1 MGNDHGTNKPEDTN
15 DAEEQRRIDEIKKEE
30 NKKAAFQGY
39 LSIKDFFVDYIYG
52 DKTVNNEQ
60 GIDRYLISIKSIP
73 HFSKLIAEMSAE
85 KIDNLEQLKNE
96 EKKLKNKLLDYKIEN
111 NIKIYNNYEESEKI
125 SKDPKLK
132 ADNEFIIVDNIF
144 IKNFGLQ
151 DQESLNKF
159 ITIKKIDKERK
170 LLTILFPDSKKEI
183 LAIEIENKQGYFK
196 FMDATIIVPNEIDA
210 VKELAQFNNELLTLI
225 ESIFNCLF
233 NVQSFKD
240 LLLKQKQITMTKG
253 KSLLEIILKIIK
265 EKHYDEYKY
274 LIESYNSTKYLNIID
289 KIYDL
294 FHQEFKI
301 IQNDSYGINDI
312 NLRERINNCGNRLP
326 IIINDNKS
334 VISEIFYFINIITFD
349 CDYCYKQSQNEF
361 KNNYIKFNLEEIN
374 KYYNSINELNIIDC
388 FDYLTRNQNENI
400 TCECM
405 CNSTYSFYRIK
416 SVQKILTIILDRG
429 IDFNDGIKFKVDF
442 DINLTKYFVNSSNQ
456 ISFELI
462 GLCTYNKNQKK
473 YNSYYKNYV
482 DNLLYYFDG
491 TNDKKISEYDNS
503 TSPLILFYMFKN

>member
-15 DAEEQRRIDEIKKEE
+15 DTEEQRRKDVIIKEE

-96 EKKLKNKLLDYKIEN
+96 EKKLKNKLLDYKIET

-125 SKDPKLK
+125 SKSQG
-132 ADNEFIIVDNIF
+132 ADNEFIIVDEIF

-159 ITIKKIDKERK
+159 ITIKKIVKERK

-196 FMDATIIVPNEIDA
+196 FMDATIIIPNEIDV
-210 VKELAQFNNELLTLI
+210 VKELAQFNNELLNLI
-225 ESIFNCLF
+225 ESVFNCLF

-265 EKHYDEYKY
+265 EKHYNEYND

-301 IQNDSYGINDI
+301 INS
-312 NLRERINNCGNRLP
+312 GNRLP
-326 IIINDNKS
+326 IINNDNKS
-334 VISEIFYFINIITFD
+334 VISEIFYFENIITFD
-349 CDYCYKQSQNEF
+349 CDYCHKKSQNEF
-361 KNNYIKFNLEEIN
+361 KNNYIKFNLEEISD
-374 KYYNSINELNIIDC
+374 YYNSKNELNIMDC
-388 FDYLTRNQNENI
+388 FDYLTRNQNEN
-400 TCECM
+400 
-405 CNSTYSFYRIK
+405 
-416 SVQKILTIILDRG
+416 KIC
-429 IDFNDGIKFKVDF
+429 
-442 DINLTKYFVNSSNQ
+442 S
-456 ISFELI
+456 
-462 GLCTYNKNQKK
+462 KNT
-473 YNSYYKNYV
+473 
-482 DNLLYYFDG
+482 DYYFR
-491 TNDKKISEYDNS
+491 
-503 TSPLILFYMFKN
+503 

>member
-1 MGNDHGTNKPEDTN
+1 MGNTN
-15 DAEEQRRIDEIKKEE
+15 DAEEQRRKDVIIQEE

-73 HFSKLIAEMSAE
+73 YFSKLIAEMSAE

-132 ADNEFIIVDNIF
+132 ADNEFIIVDEIF

-159 ITIKKIDKERK
+159 ITIKKIVKERK

-196 FMDATIIVPNEIDA
+196 FMDVTIIIPNEIDV
-210 VKELAQFNNELLTLI
+210 VKELAQFNNELLNLI

-233 NVQSFKD
+233 NIQSFKD

-265 EKHYDEYKY
+265 EKHYNEYKY

-312 NLRERINNCGNRLP
+312 NLIERINNSGNRLP
-326 IIINDNKS
+326 IINNDNKS

-374 KYYNSINELNIIDC
+374 KYYNSKNELNIIDC
-388 FDYLTRNQNENI
+388 FNYLTRNQNENI

-456 ISFELI
+456 SSFELI

-491 TNDKKISEYDNS
+491 TNNKKISEYDNS